1 MPTEEI
7 HELSKED
14 RMDISN
20 TNDVDTLNRTRG
32 PQGLSYYDNKFPAL
46 TPDRQKDI
54 QLGKTN
60 P

>member
-1 MPTEEI
+1 MATEEI

-46 TPDRQKDI
+46 TPDR
-54 QLGKTN
+54 
-60 P
+60 